1 MTPPSNT
8 DRPVTRD
15 VRWAAVDE
23 RTWEARCNSHVVGS
37 VVFRSRYVVEL
48 GDGEPAG
55 FHTSLE
61 SAKAQLEAW
70 VRWRS
75 GSNGEL

>member
-1 MTPPSNT
+1 MISSSSP
-8 DRPVTRD
+8 DRPDTRD

-23 RTWEARCNSHVVGS
+23 RTWEARCGS
-37 VVFRSRYVVEL
+37 DVIGTVVFRSRYVVEL

-75 GSNGEL
+75 GPHGEL